1 MKHRKNQAIVAIF
14 ALFMLVLTS
23 CETDFVN
30 PNNPTEE
37 VLFSSK
43 EGLFALSIGLN
54 QFFTTYRAGAVT
66 GPLHEAIETPGIT
79 TRELG
84 VTNTYLNINELARGS
99 TELPPESGGITD
111 PWRELLRA
119 KGMAESLIDGVQ
131 GVELAPGTRS
141 GLLAYAHFYKAMCLG
156 YLIGMWEQTVI
167 TNSLDGDAAFSD
179 RATVLAEAISL
190 LTEARDAI
198 TANPISDD
206 FKSNVLG
213 DDINLLKC
221 INAYLSRYSLM
232 AGNYNDAITH
242 ADAVLNDASAPL
254 SSMFNYD
261 ANNVNPIWDRIN
273 PGASDLKPQ
282 KNFGLVGPYVPEP
295 GDGRVAFYLGED
307 AGNANADAGGQPL
320 SQALGFWSDPTSP
333 IPVYLHGEMLLNK
346 AEAYARLN
354 QLPEAVINL
363 NLVREKT
370 NDPLGVNAGL
380 PAWDGDAN
388 SQTDILEEIYKN
400 RCIELFLTG
409 MRLEDSRRFHPN
421 LDPTVDNLTNERN
434 RNFYP
439 YPSIE
444 RDNNPNTPA
453 DPPI

>member
-1 MKHRKNQAIVAIF
+1 MQ
-14 ALFMLVLTS
+14 
-23 CETDFVN
+23 
-30 PNNPTEE
+30 E
-37 VLFSSK
+37 V
-43 EGLFALSIGLN
+43 I
-54 QFFTTYRAGAVT
+54 
-66 GPLHEAIETPGIT
+66 EAPGIT

-84 VTNTYLNINELARGS
+84 VTNTYLNINELARGG

-111 PWRELLRA
+111 PWVFLLRA
-119 KGMAESLIDGVQ
+119 KGMAESLIAGVDA
-131 GVELAPGTRS
+131 VDLSPGTRS
-141 GLLAYAHFYKAMCLG
+141 GLLAYGNFYKAMCLG

-167 TNSLDGDAAFSD
+167 NNSPDGDATFSD

-198 TANPISDD
+198 NTNQISDD
-206 FKSNVLG
+206 FRNNVLG
-213 DDINLLKC
+213 DDFNLLKS
-221 INAYLSRYSLM
+221 INAFLSRYSLM

-261 ANNVNPIWDRIN
+261 ANNVNPIWNRIN
-273 PGASDLKPQ
+273 PDASDLKPQ
-282 KNFGLVGPYVPEP
+282 KNFGLLGAYVPET
-295 GDGRVAFYLGED
+295 GDGRIAFYLGED

-320 SQALGFWSDPTSP
+320 SQALGFWTTSISP
-333 IPVYLHGEMLLNK
+333 IPVYLQGEMLLNK

-354 QLPEAVINL
+354 QLQDAVTNL

-370 NDPLGVNAGL
+370 DDPLGVNAGL
-380 PAWDGDAN
+380 GAWTGDAN
-388 SQTDILEEIYKN
+388 SQTDVLEEIYKN
-400 RCIELFLTG
+400 RAIEMFLTG
-409 MRLEDSRRFHPN
+409 MRFEDSRRFHPN